1 MSSDRDTYKYQFVGP
16 DRRIKHSGITND
28 LERREGELHR
38 EYGQGDIRQVGH
50 RTTRE
55 AAREWEKSRP
65 TAGRS
70 VPNRREPRWVP
81 VLIHRPRGSPE
92 PEESEG
98 WYVWE
103 IRLVAPDGEDHA

>member
-28 LERREGELHR
+28 LERRESELRR

-65 TAGRS
+65 TAVRS
-70 VPNRREPRWVP
+70 GP
-81 VLIHRPRGSPE
+81 
-92 PEESEG
+92 
-98 WYVWE
+98 
-103 IRLVAPDGEDHA
+103 

>member
-1 MSSDRDTYKYQFVGP
+1 MSSDRDTYKYQFVGS

-28 LERREGELHR
+28 LERRERELRR

-70 VPNRREPRWVP
+70 GP
-81 VLIHRPRGSPE
+81 
-92 PEESEG
+92 
-98 WYVWE
+98 
-103 IRLVAPDGEDHA
+103 